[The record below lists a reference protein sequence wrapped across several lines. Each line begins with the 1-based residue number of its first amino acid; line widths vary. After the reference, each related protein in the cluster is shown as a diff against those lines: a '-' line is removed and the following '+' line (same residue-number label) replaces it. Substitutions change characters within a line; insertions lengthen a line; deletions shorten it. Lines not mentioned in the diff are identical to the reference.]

1 MVAKLNTL
9 SQRETQLSQLKNA
22 IDNDRANFENDKNR
36 NSYVLKVLQEI
47 QTRCITNIGQKIT
60 EEIAD
65 KIRAS
70 VMDQMKPTEFI
81 PNIVDKTIIEPAP
94 AQDPEI
100 PGEVVESTQEEPVQ
114 EPKENS
120 TQEEAKPRPKR
131 VIKRT

>member
-1 MVAKLNTL
+1 VVAKLNTL